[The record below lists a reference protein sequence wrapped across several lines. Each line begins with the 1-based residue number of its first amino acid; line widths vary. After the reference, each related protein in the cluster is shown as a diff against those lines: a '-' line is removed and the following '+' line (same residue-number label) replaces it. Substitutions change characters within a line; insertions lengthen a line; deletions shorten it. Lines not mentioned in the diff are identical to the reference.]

1 MAKSNR
7 TKVIADTE
15 NGIVIQQI
23 TVAQLNRGNQ
33 DVQSWI
39 QAVKSA
45 ESSRMPNRKAL
56 YNTYL
61 DVSIDLHTRSAMDK
75 RIRAVK
81 TTQFEWQELANDI
94 IRDNLRAPWF
104 SELLGIIQ
112 SSIFYGT
119 TLAEVALGED
129 GLIGDVDMIPRQNV
143 KPEKGIISLDG
154 YSDDGI
160 RYREG
165 QYVNYILQIGKQHE
179 LGLLANIAPY
189 VLMKRSNL
197 ADFARY
203 NEMFG
208 MPLRVYE
215 YDPLKA
221 GSREEVEKQ
230 AATYGS
236 AAYIVLPKGYGTVA
250 FHDSVKQSTAYAY
263 DKFHEIMNNEITIG
277 ILGQLLTT
285 GGEGGGSYQLG
296 MVHKAVEGAINLED
310 RLRAEYIIN
319 YPFKRNILIP
329 HGYPLEG
336 INGAFKTADEVSKEK
351 KLDIWIKLYQSGAPI
366 AEEDFYK
373 EFGIEPPG
381 SRIVVARESVPTLP
395 DPNNPDD
402 EEEVIEKEKK
412 PAGGKAKKKSL
423 SAVNTEKLVK
433 LRAYYHTHHPAKR
446 LRGAVTLSY
455 QDELK
460 QIIDSIINRLH
471 TGELKPGDVDLDL
484 YELTAEQL
492 YEAVERGYGVTLESN
507 LGSEVEMLKA
517 LRENVYRFSGCK
529 TYNFILD
536 ANKLLVTD
544 DGKLKSFADFR
555 KDILS
560 LNKEY
565 NVDHLRTEYN
575 HAVVTSQMA
584 GKWQEFEEDKNTFP
598 LLQYV
603 TVGDSRVRASHASLD
618 GIIRPV
624 DDPFWD
630 TFLPP
635 NEWNCRCTVKRL
647 TDGEIS
653 KVEHD
658 KLPQL
663 KGDFKTNWGKQR
675 VVFPKDHPQFDVRP
689 EDQDKADKNFDLPLP
704 E

>member
-1 MAKSNR
+1 MAKR
-7 TKVIADTE
+7 TKAIADTE

-81 TTQFEWQELANDI
+81 TTQFEWPELTNDI
-94 IRDNLRAPWF
+94 IRENLRAPWF

-189 VLMKRSNL
+189 VLMKRTNL
-197 ADFARY
+197 ADFSRY

-215 YDPLKA
+215 YDPLKP

-236 AAYIVLPKGYGTVA
+236 AAYIVLPKGSGTVA

-381 SRIVVARESVPTLP
+381 SRIVVARESSPTLP

-402 EEEVIEKEKK
+402 EEEDEKPK

-423 SAVNTEKLVK
+423 SAVNTYKLVK
-433 LRAYYHTHHPAKR
+433 LRAYYHTHHPAVKR
-446 LRGAVTLSY
+446 RGAITLSY

-460 QIIDSIINRLH
+460 QIIESIISRLH

-484 YELTAEQL
+484 YELTADQL
-492 YEAVERGYGVTLESN
+492 YEAVERGYGATLQSN

-575 HAVVTSQMA
+575 HAVATSQMA

-630 TFLPP
+630 TYMPP

-647 TDGEIS
+647 PDGEIS
-653 KVEHD
+653 KVDHN

-675 VVFPKDHPQFDVRP
+675 VVFPKDHPQFNVRP
-689 EDQDKADKNFDLPLP
+689 EDQANADKNFDLPLP